1 MGEPANRLSSAWRIN
16 ISDYYGRS
24 FAHVAKLRFK
34 HSINHQTL

>member
-1 MGEPANRLSSAWRIN
+1 MGEPVDRLIVHGALNIN
-16 ISDYYGRS
+16 DYYGRS